1 MDEPKR
7 HVIEDIPASEL
18 PERLRGGF
26 DPETHVTVT
35 VQQAR
40 RSVQTRI
47 SELIGK
53 GCGLYRSPEEVLRM
67 LREGRDA
74 D

>member
-35 VQQAR
+35 VIERAELR
-40 RSVQTRI
+40 RI
-47 SELIGK
+47 E
-53 GCGLYRSPEEVLRM
+53 
-67 LREGRDA
+67 
-74 D
+74 